1 MPGAKRRFRRT
12 PRLLKP
18 FLRPA
23 AWRALP
29 RELRAGHVGKLAGAL
44 PLGVADPGFEL
55 LLRRIDEAPLFR
67 GNRIEIFTDGR
78 VAFDAMLAA
87 IGGAASE
94 ILLEAYILKDDATG
108 RSFASSLVSA
118 ARRGVTVRVL
128 ADAFGSAAT
137 QDVFWEEL
145 RAERVDVRLFHP
157 LVSALWY
164 QPLRDHRKILV
175 VDRRAAFTGGMN
187 IGDEY
192 GGSSPGGGSGQRAW
206 RDTHARLDG
215 PAAWELAVVFS
226 EGWDRAGGPPFEIA
240 ALPFDEAARPPGAT
254 VLVLDSSPGR
264 GHAESASALAAI
276 VAAARDRVFVT
287 NAYFA
292 PKREALDVFGDA
304 AARGVDVRI
313 LLPGE
318 SDVPLVRH
326 AGHGS
331 FRGLLARGV
340 RLFEYRPAVLHAKTV
355 VADGRVSL
363 VGSSNMDFR
372 SFHFNAECNLVI
384 LDADVGARLEGQF
397 HEDLAGADEITEP
410 GWSRRPWPHRAG
422 DALARLLAPVL

>member
-276 VAAARDRVFVT
+276 VAAAR
-287 NAYFA
+287 
-292 PKREALDVFGDA
+292 
-304 AARGVDVRI
+304 GVDVRI